1 MPYGNK
7 QILRELDVWHYR
19 SRAWHYSGHGYLC
32 QLKPAGSPGTAN
44 TQLPDKQPPVDSA
57 GRIAALEQL
66 IAREPQ
72 NADYLAQ
79 TANLYYDLRQYD
91 KAADYYQ
98 RSLNIRPRDPNVET
112 DLATCFHYLGQDDKA
127 LEILNNVLSYNPRFV
142 QAQFNKGIVLV
153 EGKKDIK
160 GGIAVW
166 ENLLRSEP
174 AYSQKAELE
183 QRIQQ
188 LKASIR

>member
-1 MPYGNK
+1 MFG
-7 QILRELDVWHYR
+7 IIAAALGIT
-19 SRAWHYSGHGYLC
+19 A
-32 QLKPAGSPGTAN
+32 GTAIYVN
-44 TQLPDKQPPVDSA
+44 SNQPAVRKRPADNPQLPDKQPPVDSA

-72 NADYLAQ
+72 NADYPAQ
-79 TANLYYDLRQYD
+79 TANLYYDLGQYD

-112 DLATCFHYLGQDDKA
+112 DLATCFHYLGQDNKA

-142 QAQFNKGIVLV
+142 QAKFNKGIVLV

-166 ENLLRSEP
+166 EDLLHSEP